1 MSKSV
6 KKFDAVATVGSY
18 TDRNGQDKKRYLN
31 VGAVFEN
38 ENGLSLKIEALPLS
52 KDWNG
57 WIAFYPP
64 KESRTDTAASSAPA
78 KPVDDFVDDD
88 IKF

>member
-1 MSKSV
+1 MSA
-6 KKFDAVATVGSY
+6 KKFDAVATIGEY
-18 TDRNGQDKKRYLN
+18 TDRNGQTKKRYLN

-38 ENGLSLKIEALPLS
+38 DKGLSLKIDALPLG

-64 KESRTDTAASSAPA
+64 KDRDGGSAPKVA
-78 KPVDDFVDDD
+78 ATAPASEFNDD
-88 IKF
+88 IDF